1 MRSVKHLFL
10 AIIAVTALILGG
22 CGDDDDTIVV
32 LSYNGKFLYVNNS
45 ATENAVSGF
54 AIRANGALVEL
65 AGSPFATGGA
75 GIGDLYAANPIA
87 IARSKKLLFAANT
100 TDSTVTSFT
109 INSNTGALTPVGL
122 PVVSGGTMGGGGSLA
137 VDDDENFLFVGNET
151 TGDVSVLSIAADG
164 TLTPVPGSPFAL
176 GAGFGPDGITLNPV
190 GDTLYV
196 AGSGSNFL
204 AVLDVAF
211 DGSLTH
217 IAGSPFAYTAGGA
230 ITSFVLSSSTR
241 GFSAATGG
249 VLASYD
255 IDADGAPALLAS
267 LIVGGNNQAVTVT
280 RRGRLAVVSGGS
292 SSFLSTVQV
301 ASDGTLTLVDGAP
314 FVTAAP
320 TSGYALA
327 NPSGRY
333 LYVTE
338 AIVEGVNQIEA
349 FRINSAGAL
358 TSIAVYPLTNAEFAT
373 GLVIY

>member
-151 TGDVSVLSIAADG
+151 TGDVSVLSIGAGG

-176 GAGFGPDGITLNPV
+176 GAGLDADGITLNPV

-196 AGSGSNFL
+196 AAPSANVL

-217 IAGSPFAYTAGGA
+217 IAGSPFAYTAGGTIA
-230 ITSFVLSSSTR
+230 SFVLSSSTR
-241 GFSAATGG
+241 GFSAATSG

-255 IDADGAPALLAS
+255 IDADGAPTLLAS
-267 LIVGGNNQAVTVT
+267 LPVGGNNQAVTVT
-280 RRGRLAVVSGGS
+280 RKGRLAVISGGS

-338 AIVEGVNQIEA
+338 DDQIEA